1 MTVLL
6 PAHGGNELAK
16 YETVVAHVLSD
27 VKFRIIT
34 FWNEAHSSV
43 TNRVPLRSQ
52 EGEASH
58 ASLRNAGREFA
69 NVFGPLATLKMR
81 AARNAGIRGE
91 EAMRFSD
98 DFKKAMA
105 SW

>member
-1 MTVLL
+1 MPFYQIPLKVLDI
-6 PAHGGNELAK
+6 G
-16 YETVVAHVLSD
+16 LSD

-52 EGEASH
+52 GGEASH
-58 ASLRNAGREFA
+58 GSLKKARDEFASL
-69 NVFGPLATLKMR
+69 FGPLATLKR
-81 AARNAGIRGE
+81 NAVRNAGIRGE
-91 EAMRFSD
+91 EAMHFSE
-98 DFKKAMA
+98 DFKKAMD